1 MSTLLSPLAVGA
13 GLDGASPDSAGA
25 ADSVG
30 AADSAGVSGVESGDS
45 AGEGAAASP
54 PLWQPGI
61 KRSSVAASTR
71 DRNFFIGWFL
81 LLGAAARVRPPRRLE
96 RMAIWVRILGFII
109 KSPALLVQYLYLI
122 CLHSFS
128 L

>member
-13 GLDGASPDSAGA
+13 GLDGAPPDSAGA

-30 AADSAGVSGVESGDS
+30 AADS